1 MARSGDIDEQL
12 EPCRLQLSLH
22 KQAEADEGPEY
33 VIQRLGL
40 YQRQYRDPDTFGPV
54 ALAERAMLDVCIAT
68 FTDLAA
74 RCARLVR
81 EPPPPRYRPR
91 AAKKGPN

>member
-33 VIQRLGL
+33 VIESLGL
-40 YQRQYRDPDTFGPV
+40 YQRVYRDPNTFGPV
-54 ALAERAMLDVCIAT
+54 ALGERALLDVCVAT

-74 RCARLVR
+74 QCARLVR
-81 EPPPPRYRPR
+81 EPPPPRYRSR
-91 AAKKGPN
+91 AAKKVPN